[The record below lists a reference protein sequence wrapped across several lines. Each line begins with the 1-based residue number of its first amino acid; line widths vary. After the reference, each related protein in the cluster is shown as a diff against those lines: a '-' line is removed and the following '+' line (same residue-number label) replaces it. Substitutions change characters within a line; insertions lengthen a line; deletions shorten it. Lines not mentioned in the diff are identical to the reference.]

1 MLWRRLRGILG
12 MGVLWALLWALL
24 GLLIGVTSL
33 LTPFLPWGVFFT
45 AFDAPLPALGVPGF
59 VGGILFG
66 VVTSVM
72 GYRRRLRELSLR
84 HFAAWGAIGG
94 ILLSLVPLTLVT
106 LGLASVEG
114 GRYPIGTIT
123 SALLL
128 PCLVLGTGSAVAAYL
143 IARRAGDVDRVSELK
158 DASALNALPRP
169 PIDARAATTT
179 APRATHRREP

>member
-1 MLWRRLRGILG
+1 
-12 MGVLWALLWALL
+12 MGVLWALLWAFL
-24 GLLIGVTSL
+24 GLLIGVSSL
-33 LTPFLPWGVFFT
+33 ATPFLPWDVFFT

-59 VGGILFG
+59 IGGMLFG
-66 VVTSVM
+66 LVTSVM
-72 GYRRRLRELSLR
+72 GQRRRFRELSLR

-128 PCLVLGTGSAVAAYL
+128 PGVVLGTGSAVAAYL
-143 IARRAGDVDRVSELK
+143 IARRADERAPVSDL
-158 DASALNALPRP
+158 DDPATLHALPSP
-169 PIDARAATTT
+169 PIDARAATAT